1 MSAATVPRRRRGTR
15 PADASAR
22 AGLVLALVVTCQ
34 LMIVLDATVVNVAL
48 PPIQQ
53 DLGFSAT
60 GLSWVVNAYTLAFG
74 GLLLLGGRLG
84 DAFGRRRV
92 FGAGVA
98 LFTLSSLVGGAA
110 PSEAVLVV
118 ARAAQGVGA
127 AVAAPSALAI
137 LMATFAEGAPRNKAL
152 GLFSAMSAA
161 GGAIGL
167 LVGGALTSWLSW
179 RWVLFINVPVG
190 AAIVFATPRLVA
202 ESTRI
207 PGRFDLG
214 GALAS
219 TAGMT
224 ALVYGFIRAG
234 AEGWGDGA
242 AILAF
247 VVAVVLIAGFVAI
260 EQGAEQPLVP
270 LRLFE
275 RRVTAGAYLTMLLV
289 PAVLLGMYFFV
300 VQFLQ
305 LVLGY
310 SAIETGLAFL
320 PMAVLIFAGSQA
332 VPGLL
337 PRFGPQP
344 FMIAGAAA
352 LTAGTLWLT
361 QISAS
366 SGYLTALAGP
376 IVLFG
381 LGGGLLFMP
390 LSAVLLSD
398 VHLEDSGAAAGA
410 MQASQQLGAALGV
423 AILVSVFAAATSG
436 AATTEPGA
444 FSTGA
449 ADAFIAGTV
458 FSVLTLLLVVFVVRP
473 SQATGGDPS

>member
-1 MSAATVPRRRRGTR
+1 MTAHTLPASAA
-15 PADASAR
+15 PAHAAPPR
-22 AGLVLALVVTCQ
+22 AGFILAFVVTCQ

-84 DAFGRRRV
+84 DAFGRRRA

-98 LFTLSSLVGGAA
+98 LFTISSLVGGAA
-110 PSEAVLVV
+110 PSEAVLVA
-118 ARAAQGVGA
+118 ARAVQGAGA
-127 AVAAPSALAI
+127 AVAAPCALAI

-167 LVGGALTSWLSW
+167 LIGGALTSWLSW

-190 AAIVFATPRLVA
+190 AAIALATPRLIA
-202 ESTRI
+202 ESVRI

-214 GALAS
+214 GALTS

-224 ALVYGFIRAG
+224 VLVYGFIRAG
-234 AEGWGDGA
+234 AEGWGDRA
-242 AILAF
+242 A
-247 VVAVVLIAGFVAI
+247 VVAFFAALVLLAAFVAI
-260 EQGAEQPLVP
+260 ERRAEQPLVP

-275 RRVTAGAYLTMLLV
+275 SRVTGSAYATMLLV

-305 LVLGY
+305 IVLGY

-332 VPGLL
+332 VPRLL
-337 PRFGPQP
+337 PRYGPRP
-344 FMIAGAAA
+344 FMIVGALS
-352 LTAGTLWLT
+352 LTAATLWLT
-361 QISAS
+361 QISAT

-390 LSAVLLSD
+390 LSAVLLSG
-398 VHLEDSGAAAGA
+398 VRLEDSGAAAGA

-423 AILVSVFAAATSG
+423 AILVSVFAATASG
-436 AATTEPGA
+436 AVTTQPET
-444 FSTGA
+444 FSA
-449 ADAFIAGTV
+449 SVADAFIAGSA
-458 FSVLTLLLVVFVVRP
+458 FAVLTLLLVVFAVRP
-473 SQATGGDPS
+473 SHARGVDT